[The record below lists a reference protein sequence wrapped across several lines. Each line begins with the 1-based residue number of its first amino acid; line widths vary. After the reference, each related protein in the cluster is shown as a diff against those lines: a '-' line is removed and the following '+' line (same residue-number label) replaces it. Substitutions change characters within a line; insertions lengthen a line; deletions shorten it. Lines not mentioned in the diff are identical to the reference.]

1 MRSIHIRSGIGA
13 AMAAALALA
22 LASCGGT
29 ASPASGG
36 ASAGS
41 SALIHIAS
49 MKVGDKTQT
58 VLKNAKGLTL
68 YYFTPD
74 TATAIA
80 CSGGCA
86 STWPPL
92 LATSGSPSSSPA
104 LPDQLAAVDKVTLFD
119 ADRQQV
125 AVESFQA
132 GIVLDD
138 QVVSV
143 ADQVSSGIGHRSRQ
157 HHDPVRRREHRR
169 SQRHREVDPGMEV
182 GKARVSGLKDVGRR
196 AEALGDG
203 RVWDRPEQVPGG
215 GQHRVFRDQL
225 GRNLGILLGE

>member
-41 SALIHIAS
+41 SALIHTAS

-104 LPDQLAAVDKVTLFD
+104 LPGRLTVLDGANGKQVLYNGHPLYSYSKDGDAGDAYGQGVGGKWFVATPDLAAAT
-119 ADRQQV
+119 A
-125 AVESFQA
+125 
-132 GIVLDD
+132 
-138 QVVSV
+138 
-143 ADQVSSGIGHRSRQ
+143 SST
-157 HHDPVRRREHRR
+157 PY
-169 SQRHREVDPGMEV
+169 
-182 GKARVSGLKDVGRR
+182 
-196 AEALGDG
+196 
-203 RVWDRPEQVPGG
+203 
-215 GQHRVFRDQL
+215 
-225 GRNLGILLGE
+225 NY